1 MREQT
6 LTGYPSIDKPWL
18 KYYSEKAIAQD
29 IPETKMY
36 DYLSGCFIGHEKNFC
51 LEYFGTKITYQNFIK
66 EIENVAKA
74 FIAFGV
80 VEGEI
85 VSIVA
90 PTTPES
96 IYSVYAL
103 NRIGAIAN
111 LIDPRLCVENIKE
124 KIACSKYIVALDMI
138 SDKMENGLVSGVWFC
153 FRNSYASDGRL

>member
-1 MREQT
+1 MEQR
-6 LTGYPSIDKPWL
+6 LHI
-18 KYYSEKAIAQD
+18 
-29 IPETKMY
+29 
-36 DYLSGCFIGHEKNFC
+36 N
-51 LEYFGTKITYQNFIK
+51 NFIK

-96 IYSVYAL
+96 IYCVYAL

-138 SDKMENGLVSGVWFC
+138 SDKMEKAVDKKQKIVFFSIAESFPWYMKLLYTIKTKKKVRHKNRETLKWDVFV
-153 FRNSYASDGRL
+153 